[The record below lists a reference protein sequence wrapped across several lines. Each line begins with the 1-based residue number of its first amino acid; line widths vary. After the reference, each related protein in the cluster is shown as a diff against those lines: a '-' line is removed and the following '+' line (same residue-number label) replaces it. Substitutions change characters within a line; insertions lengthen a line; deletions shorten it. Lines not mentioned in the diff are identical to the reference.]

1 MATILVNA
9 NIYQQRGQF
18 AQAMLIEEGFIQAVG
33 SNEEIRALAPA
44 GCEVIDAGGRTV
56 IPGFNDSHQHLFNVG
71 ASLLM
76 VPLHEVPS
84 MAEMIER
91 GRAFI
96 AEHQIPAGE
105 VVLGRGWN
113 QDFFTDTDRMP
124 TREDLDQ
131 ISTEHPIIFT
141 RACGHVAVCN
151 SKALEAAGIDRN
163 TPQPDG
169 ASIDRDENGDPNG
182 IVRESG
188 AMAMVNA
195 IVPAKTVADMEKNI
209 RTAMDYALS
218 LGITSVQTNDI
229 KDLNYREMWEAYE
242 HVTHGERPVRVYHQC
257 CFTAIAYFLSFL
269 NDGFGTHVGDDA
281 NRIGPLKLFVDGSLG
296 ARTAKLSRPYADDAS
311 TTGITVMDQNYLD
324 AICAI
329 AAANNMSVATHA
341 IGDEA
346 AEMILS
352 AYEKTMRTPS
362 NPLRN
367 GIIHCQITTP
377 EILERFKKSKILAQ
391 VQPIFIHY
399 DKNIVYDRVG
409 KELAETS
416 YAFRTLAE
424 MGVHVSYGTDS
435 PVEDMNPY
443 NNLYCAVTRMSLT
456 GKGDPYL
463 PDQCVDIY
471 DAIDNYTIESAYC
484 SFDEKKKGRLLPGF
498 MADLVILDRNIFEV
512 PAMEIKD
519 VRPVATMVGGEIV
532 YKK

>member
-1 MATILVNA
+1 MWRCATP
-9 NIYQQRGQF
+9 R
-18 AQAMLIEEGFIQAVG
+18 
-33 SNEEIRALAPA
+33 RWRWPA
-44 GCEVIDAGGRTV
+44 
-56 IPGFNDSHQHLFNVG
+56 
-71 ASLLM
+71 
-76 VPLHEVPS
+76 
-84 MAEMIER
+84 
-91 GRAFI
+91 
-96 AEHQIPAGE
+96 
-105 VVLGRGWN
+105 
-113 QDFFTDTDRMP
+113 
-124 TREDLDQ
+124 
-131 ISTEHPIIFT
+131 STATP
-141 RACGHVAVCN
+141 
-151 SKALEAAGIDRN
+151 
-163 TPQPDG
+163 PQPDG

-195 IVPAKTVADMEKNI
+195 IVPAKTVADLEKNI

-229 KDLNYREMWEAYE
+229 KDLNYRKMWEAYE

-257 CFTAIAYFLSFL
+257 CFTAIAYFLAFL
-269 NDGFGTHVGDDA
+269 NDGFGTHVGDDV

-512 PAMEIKD
+512 PGDGDQGCPPGGHDGRRRDRIQEVME
-519 VRPVATMVGGEIV
+519 
-532 YKK
+532 